1 MEAIT
6 SICALIVAYVTFATS
21 KKHNYLSVKPI
32 GYILPQDYDDDLCV
46 ILQNKGTGPLISK
59 SIKFINDITKEE
71 KKYLIDFIPDL
82 NNQIIWSNFSKANKF
97 VLTPGEDKILI
108 QLKKRENDETFEVNQ
123 AHIRKLLKDI
133 RIVITYHGVYNE
145 KIDTLNFKL
154 KWYGRHFV

>member
-1 MEAIT
+1 MCKVIYFLQNNMEAIT

-71 KKYLIDFIPDL
+71 KKYLIDFLMDKNIHFDKKQKIIEL
-82 NNQIIWSNFSKANKF
+82 NKNESKYIKKIEEGGLYNDWSFLF
-97 VLTPGEDKILI
+97 
-108 QLKKRENDETFEVNQ
+108 
-123 AHIRKLLKDI
+123 
-133 RIVITYHGVYNE
+133 
-145 KIDTLNFKL
+145 
-154 KWYGRHFV
+154 